1 LSGAAAVAAAF
12 QRRAERARFL
22 AALSPTAAEPLRFA
36 AGLYDAQAGLAAA
49 LGAPQGGSGL
59 SGRLQEDLPGLVG
72 ASFDLL
78 GFAAEQGPAGLAAAA
93 RERRQDSEAD
103 LGSRLFAF
111 WSAERTTEPDYLS
124 RAVLRPYLELLA
136 RLRIAPER
144 SLRVGS
150 CPFCGGAPWIAARR
164 SADASDGAA
173 RFLGCAL
180 CGGEWLV
187 ARIRCPSCAE
197 ENPERLPAFQS
208 DSYPNVRIEACEACR
223 RYVKSIDLTLDGRAI
238 PEVDDLVS
246 LGMDLWIADQG
257 FRRLEPGLA
266 GI

>member
-1 LSGAAAVAAAF
+1 V
-12 QRRAERARFL
+12 
-22 AALSPTAAEPLRFA
+22 SPTAAEPLRFA
-36 AGLYDAQAGLAAA
+36 AGLYDAQGSLAASLA
-49 LGAPQGGSGL
+49 AFHGRSGL
-59 SGRLQEDLPGLVG
+59 SGRLREDLPGLVG

-78 GFAAEQGPAGLAAAA
+78 KFAVEQGPAALAAAA
-93 RERRQDSEAD
+93 RERSQDSEAG

-111 WSAERTTEPDYLS
+111 WRAERTSEPDYLS
-124 RAVLRPYLELLA
+124 RALLRPYLEVLA
-136 RLRIAPER
+136 GLGIAPDR
-144 SLRVGS
+144 SPRAGN

-164 SADASDGAA
+164 SAEAGDGAA
-173 RFLGCAL
+173 RFLGCSL
-180 CGGEWLV
+180 CGGEWLF

-208 DSYPNVRIEACEACR
+208 DSYPTVRIEACEGCR

-246 LGMDLWIADQG
+246 LGMDLWIAGQG
-257 FRRLEPGLA
+257 FERLEPGLA

>member
-1 LSGAAAVAAAF
+1 VSGAATVTAAF
-12 QRRAERARFL
+12 QRRAERARLL
-22 AALSPTAAEPLRFA
+22 ATQSPTAAEPLRFA
-36 AGLYDAQAGLAAA
+36 GGLYAAQGSLAAA
-49 LGAPQGGSGL
+49 LAALHGRSGL

-93 RERRQDSEAD
+93 RERRRGSEAD
-103 LGSRLFAF
+103 LGSRLVAF
-111 WSAERTTEPDYLS
+111 WNAEGTAEADYLS
-124 RAVLRPYLELLA
+124 RALLRPYVELLA
-136 RLRIAPER
+136 QLGIAPDR
-144 SLRVGS
+144 SPRSGS
-150 CPFCGGAPWIAARR
+150 CPFCAGAPWIAARR
-164 SADASDGAA
+164 SGDAAEGAA

-180 CGGEWLV
+180 CGGEWLF
-187 ARIRCPSCAE
+187 ARIRCPCCAE

-208 DSYPNVRIEACEACR
+208 ASYPTVRIEACEACR

-257 FRRLEPGLA
+257 FARLEPGLA